1 MPIEVFLDAAYAIAL
16 AAPSDQLHSR
26 AVALAEKLEADRSRL
41 VTTQA
46 VVLEIGNAL
55 SKRRHRAAAVQLISS
70 LDADPSV
77 EIIPMS
83 SHLFAAAFD
92 LFRKRPDKEWGLIDC
107 LSFLV
112 MEARGITDALTAD
125 EHFEQAGFRA
135 LLREP

>member
-92 LFRKRPDKEWGLIDC
+92 SSGSGRTRNG
-107 LSFLV
+107 
-112 MEARGITDALTAD
+112 A
-125 EHFEQAGFRA
+125 
-135 LLREP
+135 

>member
-1 MPIEVFLDAAYAIAL
+1 VLSEVFLDASYAIAL

-55 SKRRHRAAAVQLISS
+55 SKRRYRMAAVQLISS
-70 LDADPSV
+70 LEADPSV
-77 EIIPMS
+77 EIVPLS
-83 SHLFAAAFD
+83 SQLFADAFE

-112 MEARGITDALTAD
+112 MEARGIVDALTAD
-125 EHFEQAGFRA
+125 EHFEQAGFRV
-135 LLREP
+135 LLRES